1 MATKVLVITV
11 LADPEV
17 KHSKVNQFLVVNS
30 EIVSHTDDVL
40 RTALMAKY
48 VKQGVTEFEHDA
60 FYLAQSLKTELQTI
74 TLDCALALAD
84 YIDDTALTVNPDSVF
99 QYLFEYVDIEIH
111 TPLKRHEQRTKHFF
125 GVRWTVQSEAD
136 LEMGDTVTLDLISTV
151 FSDRILVLKN
161 SKP

>member
-48 VKQGVTEFEHDA
+48 VKQGTTEFEHDA
-60 FYLAQSLKTELQTI
+60 FYLAQSLNTELETI
-74 TLDCALALAD
+74 SLDNALALAD
-84 YIDDTALTVNPDSVF
+84 YIDDTALRVNPESVF
-99 QYLFEYVDIEIH
+99 EYLFEYVDIEIH
-111 TPLKRHEQRTKHFF
+111 TPLKRHEQRTKPFF
-125 GVRWTVQSEAD
+125 GVRWTVQSDVD
-136 LEMGDTVTLDLISTV
+136 LERGDSVKLDLSASN
-151 FSDRILVLKN
+151 FDERILTLIKE
-161 SKP
+161 